1 MATSE
6 GSEIEESISLKI
18 IMDKFNA
25 MEARIEDNF
34 TQIHSK
40 MGELRY
46 EFKQQI
52 DGVKE
57 SIKDIEKSLEN
68 AWAAIEDVQQESKAY
83 KDSKRSHQEML
94 DKQTNLIQ
102 QLQAEVRNVRCEN
115 DKLRPSLKETQ
126 EKLIALENY
135 TRKENLRFMN
145 IPERQGENCCDI
157 VYDLIENELK
167 ISTQDIHFHAVHRVG
182 KPAVQSVDN
191 SASTRPRPIIARFVS
206 REHTEQVLRVKNR
219 LRKSDRYKDAYIT
232 KDYARAIQE
241 ERRSLI
247 KAMFAARE
255 KGRNAKVINRSLF
268 IDNQAYGINSI
279 PNEYRPV
286 R

>member
-1 MATSE
+1 MLYIGITSCTFPPWTE
-6 GSEIEESISLKI
+6 LSKKNHYDYDYETDENTFLKI
-18 IMDKFNA
+18 IMDKLNA

-34 TQIHSK
+34 TQMHSQ

-57 SIKDIEKSLEN
+57 SIREIEKSLEN

-102 QLQAEVRNVRCEN
+102 QLQSEVRNLRCEN

-145 IPERQGENCCDI
+145 IPERQGENCCDL

-167 ISTQDIHFHAVHRVG
+167 ISTQDIRFHAVHRVG
-182 KPAVQSVDN
+182 KPAVQNVDN
-191 SASTRPRPIIARFVS
+191 STSAHPRPIIARFVS
-206 REHTEQVLRVKNR
+206 REHTEHTFG
-219 LRKSDRYKDAYIT
+219 A
-232 KDYARAIQE
+232 
-241 ERRSLI
+241 
-247 KAMFAARE
+247 
-255 KGRNAKVINRSLF
+255 
-268 IDNQAYGINSI
+268 
-279 PNEYRPV
+279 P
-286 R
+286 

>member
-1 MATSE
+1 MSKKNHYDYDYETDE
-6 GSEIEESISLKI
+6 NTFLKI
-18 IMDKFNA
+18 IMDKLNA

-34 TQIHSK
+34 TQMHSQ

-57 SIKDIEKSLEN
+57 SIREIEKSLEN

-102 QLQAEVRNVRCEN
+102 QLQSEVRNLRRL
-115 DKLRPSLKETQ
+115 DSRKTDRFGKLYKEREPKVHEHPRTTGR
-126 EKLIALENY
+126 KL
-135 TRKENLRFMN
+135 LRFS
-145 IPERQGENCCDI
+145 ID
-157 VYDLIENELK
+157 
-167 ISTQDIHFHAVHRVG
+167 RVG
-182 KPAVQSVDN
+182 KPAVQNVDN
-191 SASTRPRPIIARFVS
+191 STSARPRPIIARFVS
-206 REHTEQVLRVKNR
+206 REHTEQVLGVKNR
-219 LRKSDRYKDAYIT
+219 LKKSDSYKDAYIT
-232 KDYARAIQE
+232 RDYARAIQE

-247 KAMFAARE
+247 KAMFVARE

-268 IDNQAYGINSI
+268 IDSQAYDINSI

-286 R
+286 C